1 MELTFIELENFQVD
15 RKKKMLPNA
24 CYVKKRFIVSEK
36 PNKATLFMTALG
48 VYEAYI
54 NGKCVGEQVLAPGF
68 TNYNHRLQYQEYD
81 ITDLIAANENEIHI
95 IVGNGWYRGNVGAF
109 NKRYAFGEKLAL
121 AAKLVICYHDGKSE
135 VIETDQTWQAA
146 SDGAL
151 CENDLKVCER
161 YDARKVPVKWHNC
174 TSFDYAGKLV
184 KERGERLCEHER
196 FTPQVLKT
204 PDGNTILDFG
214 QNIAGF
220 IKFRITGD
228 AGTEVSL
235 QMGETLDEQGNFTL
249 KNLQGDGKNE
259 MLLVNQKLT
268 YILKEGEQVYRAK
281 FLLCGFRYVL
291 LSEWPETVTPE
302 NFEAVAVYS
311 DLAYKGDFFCSNEKI
326 NQLVHNVRWAM
337 KSNFVDIPTD
347 CPHRER
353 AGWAGDVNVFLE
365 TADYLA
371 DTRKF
376 IGKWMEDFI
385 DAQEPDGALP
395 YIIPE
400 IPAIGSGK
408 SSAGWSDAISTI
420 PIMQY
425 KFYGDDAEIRKA
437 YETVKRFVEYNRKRA
452 QKRHLFHFLKRGQ
465 HYKYILDTGFH
476 YGEWLEPGSSNIK
489 DALTAIIK
497 PDAEVATAWFYFTT
511 KNLVKMAHI
520 LGRPDDERE
529 YQKLAANIREA
540 YQKEFIP
547 DSLKSGRQCRY
558 VRPLYMGL
566 VSGKKAENMAK
577 KLNDLVKNNRYKI
590 GTGFLTTYQILNVL
604 TDYGYADSAYKMM
617 EQEECPGWLYE
628 IKKGATTTWEG
639 WDAIDE
645 NGNLKSL
652 SQNHFSQGAAVS
664 WLFSRCAGIQPLTP
678 GFRKLLIHPAPGG
691 NLKYATARYKSIYG
705 IIESSWKISD
715 RKLCLKVVIRSQISA
730 KIIMPDGNEILN
742 AVSGEYSC
750 EMKHDKV

>member
-24 CYVKKRFIVSEK
+24 CYVKKGSLFQKNRTRQLF
-36 PNKATLFMTALG
+36 FMTALG

-281 FLLCGFRYVL
+281 VFTVWFSLCIIIRMAGNCNPGEFRGCCRLFGFGV
-291 LSEWPETVTPE
+291 
-302 NFEAVAVYS
+302 
-311 DLAYKGDFFCSNEKI
+311 
-326 NQLVHNVRWAM
+326 
-337 KSNFVDIPTD
+337 
-347 CPHRER
+347 
-353 AGWAGDVNVFLE
+353 
-365 TADYLA
+365 
-371 DTRKF
+371 
-376 IGKWMEDFI
+376 
-385 DAQEPDGALP
+385 
-395 YIIPE
+395 
-400 IPAIGSGK
+400 
-408 SSAGWSDAISTI
+408 
-420 PIMQY
+420 
-425 KFYGDDAEIRKA
+425 
-437 YETVKRFVEYNRKRA
+437 
-452 QKRHLFHFLKRGQ
+452 
-465 HYKYILDTGFH
+465 
-476 YGEWLEPGSSNIK
+476 
-489 DALTAIIK
+489 
-497 PDAEVATAWFYFTT
+497 
-511 KNLVKMAHI
+511 
-520 LGRPDDERE
+520 
-529 YQKLAANIREA
+529 
-540 YQKEFIP
+540 
-547 DSLKSGRQCRY
+547 
-558 VRPLYMGL
+558 
-566 VSGKKAENMAK
+566 
-577 KLNDLVKNNRYKI
+577 
-590 GTGFLTTYQILNVL
+590 
-604 TDYGYADSAYKMM
+604 
-617 EQEECPGWLYE
+617 
-628 IKKGATTTWEG
+628 
-639 WDAIDE
+639 
-645 NGNLKSL
+645 
-652 SQNHFSQGAAVS
+652 
-664 WLFSRCAGIQPLTP
+664 
-678 GFRKLLIHPAPGG
+678 
-691 NLKYATARYKSIYG
+691 
-705 IIESSWKISD
+705 
-715 RKLCLKVVIRSQISA
+715 
-730 KIIMPDGNEILN
+730 
-742 AVSGEYSC
+742 
-750 EMKHDKV
+750 